1 MPGKSGKGYGGSG
14 GSTFLQRDSPSP
26 PPWRLL
32 PESLSS
38 RFFEIRNP
46 PRAPGLTACLLKVK
60 ILAIKEPVWQ
70 CQSDDMNPLD
80 QLSRRERQIMQ
91 VIYSKG
97 EATATEVLDSLPD
110 PPTRTSVRTFL
121 QILERKGYLKHK
133 KRSREFVYSPVQ
145 QRQRA
150 GQSAFKRLIETF
162 FEGSLEKAVASHL
175 SDPRVAVPPGEMQRL
190 AALIK
195 QARNKKE

>member
-1 MPGKSGKGYGGSG
+1 
-14 GSTFLQRDSPSP
+14 
-26 PPWRLL
+26 
-32 PESLSS
+32 
-38 RFFEIRNP
+38 
-46 PRAPGLTACLLKVK
+46 
-60 ILAIKEPVWQ
+60 
-70 CQSDDMNPLD
+70 MNGLD

-91 VIYSKG
+91 VIFSKG
-97 EATATEVLDSLPD
+97 EATATEVLAALPD

-121 QILERKGYLKHK
+121 QILKRKGYLKHK

-175 SDPRVAVPPGEMQRL
+175 SDPHVEVSPEEMQRL
-190 AALIK
+190 AALIRRAK
-195 QARNKKE
+195 NKEE